1 MPHQKIAESS
11 PGAVKSADRVLD
23 LFELLARRSQDIS
36 HTDMAEALGI
46 PKSSL
51 SQLLKNLT
59 TRGYLDYSAA
69 TRGYRLGEALARL
82 AGHAL
87 QGRSILA
94 IVEPVLADV
103 TAATRESSAFNQLK
117 GQQSEVMASVS
128 SSQRLVSHM
137 RKGDLAPLYA
147 TSGGKALLAFM
158 PEAEREA
165 YLRGVRFE
173 AITPATIRSERELR
187 RQIRLVRETGV
198 ATVTEEFTPGIS
210 GVAMPVLSSSGVA
223 LGSINVAV
231 PSVRFDAAAHER
243 ILQALNEALVKVQ
256 RHLAAQAG
264 R

>member
-1 MPHQKIAESS
+1 MTETLPS
-11 PGAVKSADRVLD
+11 AVKSADRVLD
-23 LFELLARRSQDIS
+23 LFELLARRSQAIS
-36 HTDMAEALGI
+36 HTDMAVALGI

-51 SQLLKNLT
+51 SGLLKNLT
-59 TRGYLDYSAA
+59 ARGYLDYSAA
-69 TRGYRLGEALARL
+69 SRGYRLGEALTRL

-87 QGRSILA
+87 EGHSVLA
-94 IVEPVLADV
+94 VVEPVLADI
-103 TAATRESSAFNQLK
+103 TAATHESSAFNQLR
-117 GQQSEVMASVS
+117 GDQSEVLASVS

-165 YLRGVRFE
+165 YLARVRFA
-173 AITPATIRSERELR
+173 AITPATIRSQKELR

-210 GVAMPVLSSSGVA
+210 GVAMPVLSTSGVA

-231 PSVRFDAAAHER
+231 PSVRFDAAARER
-243 ILQALNEALVKVQ
+243 ILKALNAALVKVQ
-256 RHLAAQAG
+256 RMLAAQAQPG
-264 R
+264 A